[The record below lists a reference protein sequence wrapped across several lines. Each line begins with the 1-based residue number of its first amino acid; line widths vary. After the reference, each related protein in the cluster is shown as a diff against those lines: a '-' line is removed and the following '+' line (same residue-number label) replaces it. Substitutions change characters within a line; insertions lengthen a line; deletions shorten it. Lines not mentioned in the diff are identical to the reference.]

1 MLKSLKSL
9 VTKRLIIIQQQQKMN
24 HVKRSYKTIEYIY
37 IYIYI
42 YIYLLLNLLMLNCH

>member
-9 VTKRLIIIQQQQKMN
+9 FTKRLIIIQQQQKMN

-37 IYIYI
+37 IY
-42 YIYLLLNLLMLNCH
+42 LLLNLLMLNCH